1 MAKFPTRE
9 EKVRVRSRRKKHLT
23 VKQKVMKRERKEFRK
38 VSGTEG
44 SGKKFKYGLLFRI
57 ESFMI
62 LLLLV
67 VFGGMIRHY
76 SEYEEEYQYLEQTG
90 DVIEFDESMW
100 DDLESGLYQEKV
112 SGLGSIGVV
121 GIKSTFDLLD
131 FYVGFVT
138 DFFEFLMDF
147 NPFEWVRKVG
157 RWFGV

>member
-1 MAKFPTRE
+1 
-9 EKVRVRSRRKKHLT
+9 
-23 VKQKVMKRERKEFRK
+23 
-38 VSGTEG
+38 
-44 SGKKFKYGLLFRI
+44 
-57 ESFMI
+57 MI

-67 VFGGMIRHY
+67 VFGGMVFHY